1 MWMAFISGEGQLT
14 LLTVFSFALIRGGG
28 IVFCFGGCFGKTVYK
43 LIFVVLVFKAKKQKQ
58 TFW

>member
-28 IVFCFGGCFGKTVYK
+28 GIV
-43 LIFVVLVFKAKKQKQ
+43 L
-58 TFW
+58 FWWLFWKNSL